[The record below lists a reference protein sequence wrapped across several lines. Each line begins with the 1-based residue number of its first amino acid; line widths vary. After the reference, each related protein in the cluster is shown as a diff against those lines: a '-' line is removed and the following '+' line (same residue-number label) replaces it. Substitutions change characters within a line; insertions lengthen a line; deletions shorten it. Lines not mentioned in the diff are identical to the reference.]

1 MRSACLMLQAGADR
15 TVTGLQDTFEDQASS
30 RPAGPASGH
39 GLPWRWI
46 LAAVCLAV
54 PVIPLAAVLLIAAG
68 PSQAWQHVST
78 TLLPEYALNT
88 LILVTLGGGLAML
101 AGTVCAWLVT
111 AVAFPGRDVLSWALV
126 LPFALPP
133 YIAAY
138 AWGDLLGVRGVWV
151 AVLVF
156 ATTLYPYAYLT
167 ARAGFAAQ
175 SVCALEAARSLG
187 AGPMRRFVAVAL
199 PMARAAIVAG
209 GALIGLEIIADY
221 GAADHLGVPTL
232 AVGVF
237 RTWFSL
243 GDLAGAARIAAA
255 ALAVAMV
262 LLWVERK
269 ARKGEVAGGS
279 IRWRT
284 PTTTKVSAP
293 AGMACLLACLLPLL
307 GGLIV
312 PVVHLASLAT
322 AAGPPLRGLAEPA
335 LATAAAAAAGATA
348 TLVLALTAA
357 AINRPTTAS
366 KTSARQAG
374 AGQVVRVSMM
384 AGYATPGAVLALGL
398 LSVIALAGSGATAS
412 LTGPIGLVVLVVA
425 FAGRFGGAAF
435 EPIEAGLAKTTP
447 SMRSAAASL
456 GAGPGRRFAQVE
468 APVALPSVLAAAL
481 IVAVEIA
488 KELPATLIL
497 RPFGFDTLA
506 VRAHN
511 YASDERLGSAA
522 WPALV
527 IIGLALIPT
536 MILTG
541 AIGRARPGNQ
551 SDAGDAFQVPA

>member
-1 MRSACLMLQAGADR
+1 MS
-15 TVTGLQDTFEDQASS
+15 
-30 RPAGPASGH
+30 
-39 GLPWRWI
+39 WRWALSI
-46 LAAVCLAV
+46 LCLAV
-54 PVIPLAAVLLIAAG
+54 PLAPLAAVMAMATG
-68 PSQAWQHVST
+68 PSQAWQHVAT
-78 TLLPEYALNT
+78 MLLPEYAFNT
-88 LILVTLGGGLAML
+88 IALVTLGGGLAVL
-101 AGTVCAWLVT
+101 TGTVCAWLVT
-111 AVAFPGRDVLSWALV
+111 AVAFPGRQIVSWALV

-138 AWGDLLGVRGVWV
+138 AWGDLLGVRGMAV

-187 AGPMRRFVAVAL
+187 AGPVRRFMSVAL

-209 GALIGLEIIADY
+209 GALIGLEIIADF

-243 GDLAGAARIAAA
+243 GDLAGAARIAALT
-255 ALAVAMV
+255 LAVAMV
-262 LLWVERK
+262 LLWVERN
-269 ARKGEVAGGS
+269 ARRGDVSGGS

-284 PTTTKVSAP
+284 PTATQVGPVASLVA
-293 AGMACLLACLLPLL
+293 LIICLLPVL
-307 GGLIV
+307 GGLVV
-312 PVVHLASLAT
+312 PVGHLAGLAF
-322 AAGPPLRGLAEPA
+322 AAGPPVRGLAEPA
-335 LATAAAAAAGATA
+335 MATAGAAMAGAVA
-348 TLVLALTAA
+348 TLLLALTAA
-357 AINRPTTAS
+357 ALNRPQ
-366 KTSARQAG
+366 TSAMAGRHRRG
-374 AGQVVRVSMM
+374 AGQAVRLSMM

-398 LSVIALAGSGATAS
+398 LSVIAMTGSGAAAS
-412 LTGPIGLVVLVVA
+412 LTGPAGLVVLVVA

-435 EPIEAGLAKTTP
+435 EPIEAGLAKATP

-456 GAGPGRRFAQVE
+456 GAGPGQRFLKVE
-468 APVALPSVLAAAL
+468 APIALPSVLAAAL

-527 IIGLALIPT
+527 IVALALIPT
-536 MILTG
+536 LMLTG
-541 AIGRARPGNQ
+541 AIARARPG
-551 SDAGDAFQVPA
+551 AGADGVAAGGRAA